1 MVKSYYLIHG
11 CKMPSQMHLENF
23 SQGLLHK
30 GEKGGGAAIQVVD
43 ENTGSIPA
51 LFTQKSLEHWS
62 RSHWCW

>member
-1 MVKSYYLIHG
+1 
-11 CKMPSQMHLENF
+11 MPSQMHLENF